1 MTSEAH
7 DPPFVFITH
16 GNWLG
21 LLLVFVILAS
31 SLQTIQDRHFLSS
44 YTTAGAELKTKIIAW
59 LKATF
64 NVDATKYWDSFV
76 GKLNI
81 SAMAASILH
90 SAADFF
96 LSVFLMY
103 LFLFFILLTPL
114 TRSVP
119 MSLQDK
125 IGKAMSNYILIK
137 TMLSAG

>member
-1 MTSEAH
+1 M
-7 DPPFVFITH
+7 
-16 GNWLG
+16 
-21 LLLVFVILAS
+21 ILAS
-31 SLQTIQDRHFLSS
+31 SLQTIQDKNFLSS
-44 YTTAGAELKTKIIAW
+44 YTIAGAELKAKIIAW

-114 TRSVP
+114 TRPVP